1 MPDHPIPPDTP
12 ILTGRKLSGRYVLK
26 TPIFLGGTSQVWEAD
41 DLVLTRKV
49 AIKLTH
55 PHLIYESAFIREFRT
70 RARVTSQLNHP
81 SIVTIYDTTGDEET
95 EAIVM
100 ELIEGMTLRSY
111 IDEVGTMSPTKTLNV
126 LTQVID
132 ALQHAHQQG
141 IVHGDLNPES
151 IFLCSEQ
158 KAKVSGFGLS
168 TAKRMLRETNT
179 DFREISNSYLSPE
192 QLDGENP
199 DEQSD
204 IYALGL
210 IIIELLTGIPPDKI
224 NQHSLSELQ
233 NDIEQAPKD
242 IPNTFLEPLIKAI
255 DRQPKNRFA
264 SPLAF
269 RSAMNPEKPQENGK
283 NNNMDFNPRTKQ
295 RDFNQVVTA
304 LLSIGIVFTFIF
316 GIIYAAGLDDDLFGN
331 DSSETSELPE
341 TIVQNEERATEEEEK
356 SENQEEP
363 NSQGSPAEEVSSPTV
378 QEVVP
383 SPIFEETPIVAAE
396 DFDPLGD
403 GVEHPELLA
412 NLFDNDSSTAWK
424 TETYGHRLLGFLK
437 PGVGVVV
444 QLEKSIALRDI
455 EIETAA
461 IGWSGEIYVSN
472 TIGASLEAWG
482 DPVALIEAN
491 SGTANIDLT
500 GNSGQM
506 ILLWITDLGDA
517 PPSLKIEITE
527 IRIS

>member
-1 MPDHPIPPDTP
+1 MPDHPIHPDTP

-26 TPIFLGGTSQVWEAD
+26 TPTFMGKTIQVWEAD

-70 RARVTSQLNHP
+70 RARTTAQLNHP
-81 SIVTIYDTTGDEET
+81 SIVTIYDTTGDEEM

-111 IDEVGTMSPTKTLNV
+111 IDEIGTMSPTKALDIIS
-126 LTQVID
+126 QVVD

-141 IVHGDLNPES
+141 IIHGDLNPEN

-158 KAKVSGFGLS
+158 KVKVSGFGLS
-168 TAKRMLRETNT
+168 AAEKILRETSSEFHE
-179 DFREISNSYLSPE
+179 DPSPYLSPE

-199 DEQSD
+199 NEQSD

-210 IIIELLTGIPPDKI
+210 VITELVSGMTPKMIKESSSDVLKTA
-224 NQHSLSELQ
+224 
-233 NDIEQAPKD
+233 IEQAPVE
-242 IPNTFLEPLIKAI
+242 IPNAFFETLRQAI
-255 DRQPKNRFA
+255 DKEPKGRFT
-264 SPLAF
+264 SPISF
-269 RSAMNPEKPQENGK
+269 RSAMNPEIPQENGK
-283 NNNMDFNPRTKQ
+283 NKTMDFSPRTRQ
-295 RDFNQVVTA
+295 RDFNQVITA
-304 LLSIGIVFTFIF
+304 LLTIGIVFTFIF

-331 DSSETSELPE
+331 DSPEAAESAESIEDKTVEEQSVSESEE
-341 TIVQNEERATEEEEK
+341 EGSNEE
-356 SENQEEP
+356 
-363 NSQGSPAEEVSSPTV
+363 GVAEETTNPTPRA
-378 QEVVP
+378 VVP

-403 GVEHPELLA
+403 GVEHPELLS
-412 NLFDNDSSTAWK
+412 NLFDNDSSTAWR
-424 TETYGHRLLGFLK
+424 TERYGHRLLGFLK

-444 QLEKSIALRDI
+444 QLEKSISLRNI

-461 IGWSGEIYVSN
+461 IGWSGEIYVSD

-482 DPVALIEAN
+482 DPVALIEAS
-491 SGTANIDLT
+491 SGTAEIDLS

-506 ILLWITDLGDA
+506 IMLWITDLGDA
-517 PPSLKIEITE
+517 PPSLNIEITE
-527 IRIS
+527 IRIN